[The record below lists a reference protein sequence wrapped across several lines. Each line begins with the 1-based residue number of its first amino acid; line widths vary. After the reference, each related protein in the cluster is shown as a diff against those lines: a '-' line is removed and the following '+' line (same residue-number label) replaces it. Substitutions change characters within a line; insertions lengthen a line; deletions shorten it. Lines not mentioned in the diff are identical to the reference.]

1 MSQTSE
7 CVWHHTV
14 CSLCPNTC
22 RFPFHTICHSCSVA
36 GNFKQRCE
44 PKLCH
49 LHATDLPVKYN
60 IQSNCHRWKSSCKI
74 ISTLLLIRNKTFH
87 TEPSIKTT
95 IFCKLSTSVTKKKK
109 RKEKKIPFGVII
121 HLLSY
126 FICAFINLNSR
137 LNVFI
142 YSVTLF
148 CFRAKKQALKVAEIS
163 AKARLC
169 YPQG

>member
-109 RKEKKIPFGVII
+109 RKKKKNPIWCNNSSAQLFYLCI
-121 HLLSY
+121 HKPELSFECVY
-126 FICAFINLNSR
+126 LQCNFI
-137 LNVFI
+137 
-142 YSVTLF
+142 LF
-148 CFRAKKQALKVAEIS
+148 
-163 AKARLC
+163 
-169 YPQG
+169 